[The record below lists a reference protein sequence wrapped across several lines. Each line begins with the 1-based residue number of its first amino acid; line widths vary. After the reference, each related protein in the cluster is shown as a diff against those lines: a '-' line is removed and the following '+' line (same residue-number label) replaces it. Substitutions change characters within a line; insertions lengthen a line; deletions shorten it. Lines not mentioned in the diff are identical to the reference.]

1 MAKPTNYTAEY
12 KKEIIKL
19 ITEQKKPYSEISKS
33 IGVSDTTLRE
43 WVKKYSE
50 YGKDAFPGKGNL
62 RPEDKELRD
71 LKNKIKDLEMENEIL
86 KKAMSI
92 FSRDVKINTK

>member
-1 MAKPTNYTAEY
+1 MGKATKFTPEY

-19 ITEQKKPYSEISKS
+19 ITEQKKKYSEVSKS

-50 YGKDAFPGKGNL
+50 YGKDAFPGRGNL
-62 RPEDKELRD
+62 RPDDKEIRD
-71 LKNKIKDLEMENEIL
+71 LKNKIKDLEMENAIL
-86 KKAMSI
+86 KKAMTI
-92 FSRDVKINTK
+92 FSRDVRINTK

>member
-1 MAKPTNYTAEY
+1 MAKNGRYTPEY

-19 ITEQKKPYSEISKS
+19 VTEQKKTFAEVGRS
-33 IGVSDTTLRE
+33 IGVSGNTI
-43 WVKKYSE
+43 KKWIDQYST
-50 YGKDAFPGKGNL
+50 YGEDAFPGKGNL
-62 RPEDKELRD
+62 RPDDKELRD
-71 LKNKIKDLEMENEIL
+71 LKNKIKDLEMENAIL

>member
-1 MAKPTNYTAEY
+1 MAKKSTYTPEY

-19 ITEQKKPYSEISKS
+19 VTEQKKTFTEVGRSV
-33 IGVSDTTLRE
+33 GVSSNTIRK
-43 WVKKYSE
+43 WVDQYST
-50 YGKDAFPGKGNL
+50 YGDDAFPGKGNL
-62 RPEDKELRD
+62 RPDDKEVKN
-71 LKNKIKDLEMENEIL
+71 LKNKIKDLEMENAIL